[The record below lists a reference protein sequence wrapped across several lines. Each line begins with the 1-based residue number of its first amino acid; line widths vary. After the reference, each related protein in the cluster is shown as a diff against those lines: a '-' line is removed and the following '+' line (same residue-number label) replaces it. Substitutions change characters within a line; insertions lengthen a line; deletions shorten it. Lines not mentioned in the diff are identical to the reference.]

1 MWDKNCLFIAVA
13 ANYYDKIISTAWYH
27 TENEKHEMTNFTVN
41 ITCVKTNSHFYLML

>member
-27 TENEKHEMTNFTVN
+27 TENEKHEMTNFTVF
-41 ITCVKTNSHFYLML
+41 VWFSVFAWF